1 MKTIRLIIYGLL
13 CLAAPG
19 VAGQGYPQEFRTL
32 LEKGDTAAQRR
43 LLQKWGADNETDPEY
58 YNACF
63 NYWAYKGTKQN
74 EMPGI
79 RPDANGKLSL
89 GADDNKVIYDPVL
102 VRRGLSF
109 LVKGIQENPRRLDM
123 RFGRIYMLG
132 QLRDWPAFTTG
143 IVETLDQSA
152 QIENRWLTEGNKA
165 VEQPE
170 KAMLDEIQNYVFML
184 YETENPDLYPNI
196 QLISETVLKY
206 FPENV
211 ASLTNLAVMSI
222 FTEQYDNALGLLH
235 LAEKFAPEDGLV
247 MMNLA
252 HCYKMKGNKEKALFY
267 YEQTKKFGDEAN
279 AQFATEQIEALQK
292 QP

>member
-1 MKTIRLIIYGLL
+1 MKTIRLFVYGLL
-13 CLAAPG
+13 CLVAPG
-19 VAGQGYPQEFRTL
+19 VAAQGYPQEFRAL
-32 LEKGDTAAQRR
+32 LDKGDTAAQRR
-43 LLQKWGADNETDPEY
+43 LLQKWGNENASDPEY

-63 NYWAYKGTKQN
+63 NYWTHKGSKQN
-74 EMPGI
+74 EVPGV

-89 GADDNKVIYDPVL
+89 GAADNQVTYDPVM
-102 VRRGLSF
+102 VRKGLSY

-132 QLRDWPAFTTG
+132 QLRDWPAFTTA